1 MTDPVAGATDAEPG
15 QAGPGGAAAD
25 GERPEVVRLEVG
37 PVAHGG
43 HCVARYQGRVVF
55 VRHAL
60 PGEVVLARLLEAGDA
75 DRFWRADAVEVLTPS
90 PDRVEVRC
98 PVAGPGGCGG
108 CDFQHVTLDG
118 QRRLKAAVVTEQLER
133 LGKLPADR
141 LARLWGDGGPVVE
154 PVPGDDDGLGWRTR
168 VRFAVDRKGRPGLR
182 RHRSH
187 EVVPLPAGCPL
198 CHPRVSQPA
207 VTGRRWPGAAAVEVV
222 APAAGTDRLVVVEP
236 EPGRR
241 AEVPP
246 LAAEAATAVRDR
258 QGLRR
263 LRGRTWVQEQVEVD
277 GAARPFRVTG
287 GGFWQV
293 HPGAAQT
300 LLDAVLAAAGPR
312 PGERVLDL
320 YSGAGLFTAG
330 LAERVGVTGTVLAV
344 EADDRA
350 AADAR
355 RSLHD
360 LPQVQLEHGRVDRV
374 LGRLAADGTVARPDV
389 VVLDPPRAGAGRGV
403 VGLVTALTPRVLV
416 YVACDPAALGRDVA
430 TAEAHGY
437 RLTAIRAFDLFPMTH
452 HVECVATFTPA

>member
-1 MTDPVAGATDAEPG
+1 
-15 QAGPGGAAAD
+15 
-25 GERPEVVRLEVG
+25 VVRLEVG

-43 HCVARYQGRVVF
+43 HCVARHEGRVIF

-60 PGEVVLARLLEAGDA
+60 PGEVVLARLLEAGPE
-75 DRFWRADAVEVLTPS
+75 DRFWRADAVEVLTAS
-90 PDRVEVRC
+90 PDRVEPPC

-108 CDFQHVTLDG
+108 CDFQHVSPAG
-118 QRRLKAAVVTEQLER
+118 QRRLKTAVLAEQLER
-133 LGKLPADR
+133 LGKVSAQEQAA
-141 LARLWGDGGPVVE
+141 LAGGTGTVEVE

-168 VRFAVDRKGRPGLR
+168 VRFTVDRKGRPGLR
-182 RHRSH
+182 RNRSH
-187 EVVPLPAGCPL
+187 DVVPLPQGCPL
-198 CHPRVSQPA
+198 CHPRVAAPD

-236 EPGRR
+236 EKDRR

-246 LAAEAATAVRDR
+246 LAAEAATAARDR
-258 QGLRR
+258 QGLHR

-277 GAARPFRVTG
+277 GEPRTFRVTG
-287 GGFWQV
+287 SGFWQV

-300 LLDAVLAAAGPR
+300 LLDAVLAAADPR
-312 PGERVLDL
+312 PGERALDL

-374 LGRLAADGTVARPDV
+374 LSRMAAEQDRLPVDV
-389 VVLDPPRAGAGRGV
+389 VVVDPPRAGAGREV
-403 VGLVTALTPRVLV
+403 VGLVTALAPRVLV
-416 YVACDPAALGRDVA
+416 YVACDPAALARDVA
-430 TAEAHGY
+430 TARAHGY
-437 RLTAIRAFDLFPMTH
+437 RLAGLRAFDLFPMTH
-452 HVECVATFTPA
+452 HLECVAAFVPA